1 MGKLWEIGR
10 IVSEISRII
19 LEDCVKSSDKNGLW
33 TSMDSGKSC
42 SQIMGF
48 STNDIYIYI
57 CKVSYYTVD
66 ILYGKFKWQ
75 FQLAMINPAIW
86 CKNHPLIPGR
96 EDGWSSGSHR

>member
-1 MGKLWEIGR
+1 MGKLWETGR

-57 CKVSYYTVD
+57 FAKCLVTRWIYYMAS
-66 ILYGKFKWQ
+66 LNGNFNW
-75 FQLAMINPAIW
+75 
-86 CKNHPLIPGR
+86 R
-96 EDGWSSGSHR
+96 

>member
-48 STNDIYIYI
+48 STNDIYIYLQSVLLHGGYI
-57 CKVSYYTVD
+57 
-66 ILYGKFKWQ
+66 IWQ
-75 FQLAMINPAIW
+75 V
-86 CKNHPLIPGR
+86 
-96 EDGWSSGSHR
+96 